1 MTRLLSNIIK
11 SEFIYVNGE
20 NKKIIDSNGRSETIR
35 MIHFNRQL
43 DKISHEDEFAVT
55 NETGA
60 GTFTEGLKAT
70 VISEILSE
78 EDEKLQ
84 QQQVTQI
91 ISEAHIQAAQILKK
105 AEIDAKIM
113 VDLLLKDTGKKG
125 YEDGLQQGIAEVER
139 EKKKLDEL
147 TQKQNKEYL
156 EQIETLEPQF
166 GQIVSSLIKKI
177 TGIIV
182 EDKKEVILY
191 LIHNAMIH
199 ADNSKNY
206 IIKVSKGDY
215 DFVLS
220 KKEELF
226 NLISGDITID
236 VTADKD
242 LDKNQCLIVTDTRI
256 IDCSLDVQL
265 SNLIQDIK
273 LLSNQKE

>member
-11 SEFIYVNGE
+11 SEFVYVNGE
-20 NKKIIDSNGRSETIR
+20 DKKIIDSNGKSENIR

-43 DKISHEDEFAVT
+43 AKISHEDEIAVT
-55 NETGA
+55 DETGA

-84 QQQVTQI
+84 QQQGALI
-91 ISEAHIQAAQILKK
+91 ISEAHMQAAQILKN
-105 AEIDAKIM
+105 AEIDAKIK
-113 VDLLLKDTGKKG
+113 VDLLLKETGMKG
-125 YEDGLQQGIAEVER
+125 YEDGLQRGIAQVER
-139 EKKKLDEL
+139 EKKELEEL
-147 TQKQNKEYL
+147 TQKQNKDYL

-166 GQIVSSLIKKI
+166 GQIVSILIKKL

-191 LIHNAMIH
+191 LIHNAMIN

-206 IIKVSKGDY
+206 MIKVSKVDY

-226 NLISGDITID
+226 DLVSGEITID
-236 VTADKD
+236 VTVDKD